1 VYKPNSAVEAF
12 RSLLETLLSVY
23 VKDRYATGL
32 VDVFAVSLPR
42 LQRPVEEEV
51 LEKAKDVA
59 DGVHPSQGTEEVA
72 SGGEE
77 QREGQE
83 SGEAEEVKDEDIK
96 LQEDEGKDNVME
108 DAHDDPVTTVEAMEE
123 VEESAKEPA
132 PISPP
137 SVEED
142 DAETDGETK
151 LVVHIVANIYKLS
164 NFWSVSFTTSQHTLE
179 VLREEEPLTHSRTK
193 STGQGDGGRLTHSP
207 PLPQPKLT
215 ALSKFKSTTLKKET
229 CN

>member
-123 VEESAKEPA
+123 VEGKNPRRSLHLLWRKTTLRQMERRSWSSISLPIYTNF
-132 PISPP
+132 PISGQ
-137 SVEED
+137 S
-142 DAETDGETK
+142 
-151 LVVHIVANIYKLS
+151 H
-164 NFWSVSFTTSQHTLE
+164 SQLHNTL
-179 VLREEEPLTHSRTK
+179 
-193 STGQGDGGRLTHSP
+193 
-207 PLPQPKLT
+207 
-215 ALSKFKSTTLKKET
+215 
-229 CN
+229 